1 MTQRIAGRDLFRLE
15 QGDLVDGGSA
25 DTHRKEATPSSGVQ
39 IPHLIV
45 HHLAARLPKGLTR
58 SDFSGRSSLEL
69 KEDSALQYVTE
80 YRPRMSMW
88 R

>member
-1 MTQRIAGRDLFRLE
+1 MTQRIAGRDLSRLE
-15 QGDLVDGGSA
+15 HGDHVDVGSA
-25 DTHRKEATPSSGVQ
+25 DTHRKEATPANGVQ

-45 HHLAARLPKGLTR
+45 HHLAARLPKSLTR
-58 SDFSGRSSLEL
+58 SDFSGRFSLKL